1 MVIISLTTDFGE
13 KDHFVG
19 AVKGSIYKEA
29 EEARIVDISHRVSP
43 FNVEEAAYI
52 LKNAYRDFP
61 EGSIHVYGV
70 DGERNEDTR
79 HIAVYFDG
87 HYFVGADNGVMSL
100 IIGEGIPEK
109 MVEIN
114 LYRDVDT
121 IFPCRDVFV
130 KVACHIARGGT
141 LEVVGK
147 PVQQLKSLRAFTPL
161 INTEQN
167 MVTGHVVYVDNYG
180 NVVTNISRQFFENVR
195 KGRRFELYAR
205 NYKFE
210 KIYLKYSDIVNF
222 SIEKPLRDDDGKKL
236 AVFNSA
242 GFIELA
248 MYRSN
253 RDTVGGASSL
263 LGLSYRDV
271 ITVRFLQ

>member
-1 MVIISLTTDFGE
+1 MAIISLTTDFGE

-19 AVKGSIYKEA
+19 AVKGAVYREA
-29 EEARIVDISHRVSP
+29 EEVRIVDISHQVSP

-52 LKNAYRDFP
+52 LGNAYRDFP

-70 DGERNEDTR
+70 DSERNPDTR
-79 HIAVYFDG
+79 HIAVCFDG

-100 IIGEGIPEK
+100 IIGEGTPEK

-114 LYRDVDT
+114 LYNDMDT
-121 IFPCRDVFV
+121 IFPCKDVFV
-130 KVACHIARGGT
+130 RVACHIARGGK

-147 PVQQLKSLRAFTPL
+147 PIGELKSLKAFTPL
-161 INTEQN
+161 LNTEQDT
-167 MVTGHVVYVDNYG
+167 VTGHVVYVDNYG
-180 NVVTNISRQFFENVR
+180 NVVTNISRQLFENVR
-195 KGRRFELYAR
+195 RGRKFELYAR
-205 NYKFE
+205 NYRFE
-210 KIYLKYSDIVNF
+210 KIHAKYSDIVNF
-222 SIEKPLRDDDGKKL
+222 SIEKPLRDDDGKRL

-242 GFIELA
+242 GYIELA

-271 ITVRFLQ
+271 VTVRFL